1 MRMIH
6 VAAVA
11 ALAFCLPARAAE
23 AKVGIV
29 NLQEALNSVDEG
41 KNAKAQLKKEFESKQ
56 KVISEREEEIRKL
69 QGEFQKQQS
78 VMNEETRNQR
88 QEEIARKAQDLQSTY
103 VTLQKELQ
111 DRERD
116 LTRGIFEK
124 MSTIV
129 REIAAADGFSVIVD
143 AQAVMFADPTVDVTN
158 ELVRKYNA
166 RHKGTAAAPKPA
178 ADAKKP
184 AAAPAAAAAKAEPNK
199 SGK

>member
-1 MRMIH
+1 MRKTH
-6 VAAVA
+6 LAAIA
-11 ALAFCLPARAAE
+11 ALAFALPALAQ
-23 AKVGIV
+23 AKVGVV

-69 QGEFQKQQS
+69 QTEYQKQQS
-78 VMNEETRNQR
+78 VMNDATRNQR
-88 QEEIARKAQDLQSTY
+88 QEEIARKAQDLQTTY

-124 MSTIV
+124 MSVIV
-129 REIAAADGFSVIVD
+129 QEIAREDGFTVVVD
-143 AQAVMFADPTVDVTN
+143 ANAVMYAEPTVDVTN
-158 ELVRKYNA
+158 ELIRKYNA
-166 RHKGTAAAPKPA
+166 RHKATAEAPKAA

-184 AAAPAAAAAKAEPNK
+184 SAKADAKK

>member
-1 MRMIH
+1 
-6 VAAVA
+6 
-11 ALAFCLPARAAE
+11 
-23 AKVGIV
+23 
-29 NLQEALNSVDEG
+29 
-41 KNAKAQLKKEFESKQ
+41 
-56 KVISEREEEIRKL
+56 
-69 QGEFQKQQS
+69 
-78 VMNEETRNQR
+78 MNEETRNQR

-158 ELVRKYNA
+158 ELVRKYNS
-166 RHKGTAAAPKPA
+166 RHKATAEASKPA
-178 ADAKKP
+178 ADAKKAAVP
-184 AAAPAAAAAKAEPNK
+184 ASPAAAKAEPK
-199 SGK
+199 KAGK

>member
-11 ALAFCLPARAAE
+11 ALAFSLPVSAQT
-23 AKVGIV
+23 KVGVV

-41 KNAKAQLKKEFESKQ
+41 KTAKAQLKKEFESKQ

-69 QGEFQKQQS
+69 QGDFQKQQS
-78 VMNEETRNQR
+78 VMNEDTRNQR
-88 QEEIARKAQDLQSTY
+88 QEEIARKAQDLQTTY

-124 MSTIV
+124 MSVIV
-129 REIAAADGFSVIVD
+129 REIATADGFSVVMD
-143 AQAVMFADPTVDVTN
+143 AQAVMYADATIDVTN

-166 RHKGTAAAPKPA
+166 RHRPSAEAAPK

-184 AAAPAAAAAKAEPNK
+184 AASAAKAEPKK